1 MEIRNLELDKLL
13 SYNSSF
19 VFDNA
24 SQAFSHLYA
33 LISEKGTDYA
43 GTKAFFNCNI
53 LLLNPLD
60 REINLEWRKWK
71 PDYAEREWSWYLS
84 GNPSVEEL
92 EKYASTWKRMHG
104 PDNYIVQ
111 SNYGFLWNEN
121 DQLNK
126 CIEEL
131 KRNPESR
138 RASIS
143 LFDGKRKSQYDYDT
157 PCTFAVTFY
166 IQDNKLNM
174 SVQMRSNDLWFG
186 FCNDQ
191 YCFSKLQEYVASKL
205 GIQVGIYNHFDVNLH
220 IYNDKLNRNK

>member
-1 MEIRNLELDKLL
+1 MTIEDLEYNKLV

-19 VFDNA
+19 IFNNA
-24 SQAFSHLYA
+24 SDAFSSLYT
-33 LISEKGTDYA
+33 LISENGIDYA
-43 GTKAFFNCNI
+43 GTKAFMNCNI

-60 REINLEWRKWK
+60 RTIDFKWRNWK
-71 PDYAEREWSWYLS
+71 PDYAEREWAWYMS
-84 GNPSVEEL
+84 ANPSVEEL
-92 EKYASTWKRMHG
+92 ENYASTWKRMHG

-126 CIEEL
+126 CIKEL
-131 KRNPESR
+131 KNNPESR

-143 LFDGKRKSQYDYDT
+143 LFDGKRKDQYELDT
-157 PCTFAVTFY
+157 PCTFAVTFI

-174 SVQMRSNDLWFG
+174 SVQMRSNDLWYG

-191 YCFSKLQEYVASKL
+191 YCFSKLQEYVAKKL
-205 GIQVGIYNHFDVNLH
+205 DMPVGWYNHFDVNLH
-220 IYNDKLNRNK
+220 IYNDKLNKKK